1 MNELMPE
8 VEGSYGQLYYQGLV
22 RANVVALL
30 KGGVFLHGGLY
41 DSVSSLIF
49 YDNYN

>member
-1 MNELMPE
+1 VPE
-8 VEGSYGQLYYQGLV
+8 VEGSYGQLYYQWLV

-30 KGGVFLHGGLY
+30 KGGVFLCGGLD
-41 DSVSSLIF
+41 DSVSPLIF